1 MRKAKERKHELKR
14 IRIAT
19 KISDKDRKENRI
31 ADNVV
36 MREEMGNNF
45 QIIKN
50 IVYTF
55 MPKEILIS

>member
-1 MRKAKERKHELKR
+1 
-14 IRIAT
+14 
-19 KISDKDRKENRI
+19 
-31 ADNVV
+31 

-55 MPKEILIS
+55 MPKEILILWKQLKS